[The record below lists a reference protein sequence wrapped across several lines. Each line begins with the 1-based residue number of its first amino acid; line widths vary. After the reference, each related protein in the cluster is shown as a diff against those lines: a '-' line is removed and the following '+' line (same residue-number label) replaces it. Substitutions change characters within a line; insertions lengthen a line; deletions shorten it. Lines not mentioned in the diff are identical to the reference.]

1 MALNRHTPR
10 TTVAV
15 FGTLPDSSMVRHAM
29 PLDSH
34 TPRTTVAVFDTLPD
48 SGMVR
53 LAGLIQTP
61 KAPGNPLP
69 FSAATL
75 WRHVKNGT
83 FPAPLKLGARTTA
96 WRVSDVRA
104 WLKAQ

>member
-75 WRHVKNGT
+75 RRYVKSGT

-104 WLKAQ
+104 WLAAQ

>member
-1 MALNRHTPR
+1 MALNR
-10 TTVAV
+10 
-15 FGTLPDSSMVRHAM
+15 
-29 PLDSH
+29 H

-48 SGMVR
+48 SGLVR

-83 FPAPLKLGARTTA
+83 FPAPVKLGAKTTA

-104 WLKAQ
+104 WLAAQ

>member
-75 WRHVKNGT
+75 WRYVKNGT
-83 FPAPLKLGARTTA
+83 FPAPVKLGAKTTA

-104 WLKAQ
+104 WLAAQ